1 MQSGKEFWLKTVLE
15 NERAFLTST
24 QIDKV
29 LNFVVLNC
37 KLKNL
42 CKLLLVAI
50 PVYFQSFNWKLLL
63 WPVLMVV
70 GERLTSVLRRMLFR
84 RVHVRRLITEWNWLL
99 KRHRLIWNRPN
110 TKLSP
115 ATTTQTEDRTHTQK
129 LTPPCGT
136 HTIVQQKLWN
146 ITQQHTIVGNKPW
159 IQGLLESKVNFK
171 KRGLTT
177 LKQKLLLFNQNRAVG
192 QFIGLS

>member
-1 MQSGKEFWLKTVLE
+1 MQNGKGFQFKTVLE

-24 QIDKV
+24 QIDKIF
-29 LNFVVLNC
+29 NFDVLNC
-37 KLKNL
+37 KLKKL

-63 WPVLMVV
+63 WPVVMDL

-115 ATTTQTEDRTHTQK
+115 ATTTQTEDRTHRQK
-129 LTPPCGT
+129 LTPPCGS
-136 HTIVQQKLWN
+136 HTIVQQRLRN
-146 ITQQHTIVGNKPW
+146 IRQQHTFVGNKPW
-159 IQGLLESKVNFK
+159 TQGLLESKVNF
-171 KRGLTT
+171 
-177 LKQKLLLFNQNRAVG
+177 
-192 QFIGLS
+192 